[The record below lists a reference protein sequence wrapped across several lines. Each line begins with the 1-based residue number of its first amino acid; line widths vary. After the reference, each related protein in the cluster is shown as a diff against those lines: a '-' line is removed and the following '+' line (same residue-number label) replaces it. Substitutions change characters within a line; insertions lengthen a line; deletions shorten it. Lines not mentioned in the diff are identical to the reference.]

1 MELLGGME
9 EITLEKWTYGKEET
23 SDELKEEDIKKALNK
38 MKLKKAAYIDGIPME
53 VWINAGEAVWRE
65 LVEIIELM

>member
-1 MELLGGME
+1 
-9 EITLEKWTYGKEET
+9 
-23 SDELKEEDIKKALNK
+23 
-38 MKLKKAAYIDGIPME
+38 MKLKKAAYIDGITME

>member
-1 MELLGGME
+1 
-9 EITLEKWTYGKEET
+9 
-23 SDELKEEDIKKALNK
+23 